1 MSLGVVAATVVA
13 GCLAL
18 VVLTVMTLKTTDK
31 DPHRMTVRDGIN
43 IGCGVWLVFF
53 VIAPI
58 VVAVLWLLGVGTLL
72 GLGAFQP

>member
-1 MSLGVVAATVVA
+1 MSLGVVAAVAVVA
-13 GCLAL
+13 CLVL
-18 VVLTVMTLKTTDK
+18 VVLTLKTTEK
-31 DPHRMTVRDGIN
+31 DPRRMTVRDGIN

>member
-1 MSLGVVAATVVA
+1 MSLGIVAATVVV
-13 GCLAL
+13 GCLVL
-18 VVLTVMTLKTTDK
+18 VILTLKTTEK
-31 DPHRMTVRDGIN
+31 DPRRMTVRDGIN

-58 VVAVLWLLGVGTLL
+58 VIAVLWLLGVGTLL